1 MLEKIALLPLL
12 ASVSAFACAA
22 STKCIP
28 DVYAKRFTLVKG
40 NADAAMVQEYSIF
53 GCYEIK
59 VDSIVRRSVSPESIA
74 VPKNWRIATNGGSGS
89 PAVTIHASYAVPELD
104 SAATAKC
111 AKIRTVRRIDSV
123 PRSSRPFVLDGS
135 DLSGELPVEVNPD
148 SVYVCLNGSCSK
160 IIPRVIE
167 NATPSDRCLVGALA
181 PFANAEDAFQ
191 YLKGRI
197 KAASS
202 VSKLRRAPRTV
213 VMYEIVCPI
222 TVYDY
227 GAREASM
234 HPVYVKET
242 RLSYT
247 AWNSW
252 GLSALRDWTDTT
264 ISKHLTLP
272 SSANA
277 GDFHEREVIDFL
289 RTSLGATDESVLFK
303 YPTGVERY
311 MYRGDL
317 RPTYWNCS
325 ESVVAPRPQPTTLGD
340 SLLLTGTSL
349 NLSNLDPDCSLP
361 GIDIHA
367 GKHDQW
373 LFAPSS
379 EATAQQDFF
388 HGANA
393 ETQHSWPIDNDS
405 VLVGGQRVPMARLA
419 AFVSTLPRPEERR
432 FSARFADGALRIT
445 LEASSQVRVSTPDGR
460 ILSISEAP
468 AGASRIALPQGRS
481 GILFVTAGNRTLRV
495 PAP

>member
-40 NADAAMVQEYSIF
+40 NADAAMVQEYSTL

-111 AKIRTVRRIDSV
+111 AKIRTVRRIDSI
-123 PRSSRPFVLDGS
+123 PRSSRPFVLEGS

-160 IIPRVIE
+160 IIPRVVE
-167 NATPSDRCLVGALA
+167 NAIPPQECLEGPMAA
-181 PFANAEDAFQ
+181 FASADDAFQ

-202 VSKLRRAPRTV
+202 VSRLRRVPRIMVDMIACPV
-213 VMYEIVCPI
+213 V
-222 TVYDY
+222 VYDY
-227 GAREASM
+227 GARQASLF
-234 HPVYVKET
+234 PVYVKET

-247 AWNSW
+247 TWNSW

-264 ISKHLTLP
+264 ISKRLALP

-289 RTSLGATDESVLFK
+289 RTSLGATDEAVLLK
-303 YPTGVERY
+303 YSTGVERY

-379 EATAQQDFF
+379 EATAHQDFF

-468 AGASRIALPQGRS
+468 AGASRIALPQCRS
-481 GILFVTAGNRTLRV
+481 DILLVTAGTRTLRV